1 MKVLGLHEEKI
12 WSFIYL
18 CYFHIMQ
25 RDPLY
30 KCKSINGNLWFS
42 VPENLFLRG
51 QYKFTNPIHFTVG
64 VICSRVKKKIIL
76 SWFAQ
81 V

>member
-1 MKVLGLHEEKI
+1 MKVYRLHEEKI

-30 KCKSINGNLWFS
+30 KCKSIYGNLWFS
-42 VPENLFLRG
+42 VPENLLLRG
-51 QYKFTNPIHFTVG
+51 QYEFYESYPLHCRSDLFE
-64 VICSRVKKKIIL
+64 SKKKIIL